1 MTSVID
7 QIKNQINIVDIVS
20 EYLDLHKKGRN
31 YWGICPFHEDTNP
44 SMSVSPEKQMFKCFV
59 CGQGGSVI
67 NFVSEIE
74 KITFGKALAKLGNK
88 VGIEVQSSFEEKPKY
103 NEKQQKLI
111 NALNDANDFFQYSLT
126 AEEGIKALAYA
137 DERSLDPSVREK
149 FKIGYAPNSGLIDF
163 LKKKGHDEAVIMNAA
178 LMTQNGHDF
187 YRNRL
192 MYAISNRFGDVV
204 AFSGRLLDGEGPKY
218 INSID
223 SLVFNKS
230 NLLYNLNNALDV
242 IKKEKEVFILE
253 GFMDVI
259 AIDKVGHRNAVA
271 IMGTALTEAHIKQ
284 LRDVHVTLML
294 DSDQA
299 GINASLK
306 SIKLLL
312 KYKLPVS
319 VIYNKEGKD
328 ADEILT
334 SKGKEVL
341 KGIIK
346 NKIPAL
352 KFVYAVTKKINSADS
367 PEGINDLVK
376 EFSKYLAYASDLEK
390 DFYVNKIS
398 KEFGISIEVISS
410 MIPSYTVKKLK
421 LPDEQENTLEIK
433 VQNHSYILIRS
444 MLEKPML
451 IETLKK
457 NPAHFNDAMLLGIAK
472 YLVALKDKRNYK
484 INPETKAMIK
494 LIIKETDGIPK
505 NNIPNTHEEFNDLI
519 NIVNNNANNEL
530 KSSVGVKLSK
540 AESKEK
546 VNFLEQLVEI
556 ERKKRK

>member
-1 MTSVID
+1 MTSIID
-7 QIKNQINIVDIVS
+7 EIKNKINIVDIVS

-74 KITFGKALAKLGNK
+74 KITFGKALSKLGNK
-88 VGIEVQSSFEEKPKY
+88 IGIEVKNSFEEKPKY

-111 NALNDANDFFQYSLT
+111 DVLNDANDFFQYSLT
-126 AEEGIKALAYA
+126 SEAGVKALEYSEKRGLETAI
-137 DERSLDPSVREK
+137 REK
-149 FKIGYAPNSGLIDF
+149 FKIGYAPNGGLIDF
-163 LKKKGHDEAVIMNAA
+163 LKKKGHDESVIINAA
-178 LMTQNGHDF
+178 LMTQNGGDF

-192 MYAISNRFGDVV
+192 MYAISNRFGDVI
-204 AFSGRLLDGEGPKY
+204 AFSGRLIEGDGPKY

-230 NLLYNLNNALDV
+230 GVLYNYNNAIDV
-242 IKKEKEVFILE
+242 IKKEKEVIVLE

-259 AIDKVGHRNAVA
+259 AVDKAGFKNAVA
-271 IMGTALTEAHIKQ
+271 IMGTALTKEHIKQ
-284 LRDVHVTLML
+284 LRDVHTTLML

-299 GINASLK
+299 GISASLK

-312 KYKLPVS
+312 KHNIPVS

-328 ADEILT
+328 ADDILN
-334 SKGKEVL
+334 SKGASSLKE
-341 KGIIK
+341 IIE

-352 KFVYAVTKKINSADS
+352 KFVYAVIKKLNPTDS
-367 PEGINDLVK
+367 PEGINTLIK
-376 EFSKYLAYASDLEK
+376 EFAQYLSYASDLEK

-410 MIPSYTVKKLK
+410 MIPRYTITKLK
-421 LPDEQENTLEIK
+421 LPESQEKTMEIK
-433 VQNHSYILIRS
+433 VKNHSYILIRA
-444 MLEKPML
+444 MLEKPFL
-451 IETLKK
+451 IDVLKK
-457 NPAHFNDAMLLGIAK
+457 NPAHFNNAMLLGIAK
-472 YLVALKDKRNYK
+472 YIVALNDKREYQIDSESK
-484 INPETKAMIK
+484 SMIK
-494 LIIKETDGIPK
+494 HIIQETNNIPK
-505 NNIPNTHEEFNDLI
+505 NDIPKTKEEFHDLI

-540 AESKEK
+540 AESNQK
-546 VNFLEQLVEI
+546 VDYLEQLVEI
-556 ERKKRK
+556 QRKKRK